1 MKSSAFPY
9 FGTNPRSEEPFLN
22 ISKGDRK
29 GHRSYGGRVYW
40 QDETYNDSRVLVH
53 VPETFDV
60 SKPGVIVVF
69 FHGNGA
75 TLERDVRDRQL
86 VPQQISDSGVNA
98 VLLAPQLAVNAA
110 DSSAGKFWQ
119 PGGFKRFID
128 ESASHLARLY
138 GDPKSAQAFANLPIV
153 IVGYSGGFLPTAWSL
168 EVGGIPNRVRGV
180 FLLDA
185 VYGELDK
192 FASWIEK
199 NRTGF
204 FVSSYTRYTK
214 RRDQELMQMLRDKGI
229 TVTES
234 MDGPLRPGSVVFV
247 QTPDGVTHRDYVTQA
262 WTEHPVKDVL
272 VKMAATPA
280 LDPDRQRAVARA
292 GKRLF
297 AASHCLRR
305 DRRLRQD
312 HRHQRQRDKGRRD
325 IARGVKEIARV
336 QKAADRRSD
345 RLPDI
350 EHRGIERHRGGCER
364 RRCADQPHLL
374 HRIGGRK
381 AQPPDRDGHRHQ
393 RIDAGAE
400 RPAGYA
406 GQQQRRE
413 QHRGLPGA
421 PGIDD
426 AGCDRD
432 ADETAHA
439 VEREHQPDRVRPRA
453 RQLRQQRPHEGEH
466 HELAGHLQRRDQQ
479 QQHDHAGC
487 GRHRS
492 RS

>member
-1 MKSSAFPY
+1 MVGAIPKFQIVDCANQATGRATLRRDLRHRWHLAATAALLVPLSFVLVQCGKAPSAEMLAANAEGAKSQVSKSQVAKSRAAADSFDDRFPKPQFADRFPTANESLPQVQRDVALAPTRRTVRTEPVRVASLAPTLNLPRSTEREELTTLISMKSSAFPY
-9 FGTNPRSEEPFLN
+9 FGNNPRSEEPFLN
-22 ISKGDRK
+22 ITKGERK
-29 GHRSYGGRVYW
+29 GRRSYNGRVYW

-60 SKPGVIVVF
+60 RKPGVIVVF

-168 EVGGIPNRVRGV
+168 EVGGISNRVRGV

-199 NRTGF
+199 NRSGF
-204 FVSSYTRYTK
+204 FVSAYTRYTK
-214 RRDQELMQMLRDKGI
+214 RHDEELMAMLRDKGI
-229 TVTES
+229 AVSES

-247 QTPDGVTHRDYVTQA
+247 QTPDGITHRDYVTRA

-280 LDPDRQRAVARA
+280 LTRVA
-292 GKRLF
+292 
-297 AASHCLRR
+297 S
-305 DRRLRQD
+305 
-312 HRHQRQRDKGRRD
+312 
-325 IARGVKEIARV
+325 
-336 QKAADRRSD
+336 
-345 RLPDI
+345 
-350 EHRGIERHRGGCER
+350 
-364 RRCADQPHLL
+364 
-374 HRIGGRK
+374 
-381 AQPPDRDGHRHQ
+381 
-393 RIDAGAE
+393 
-400 RPAGYA
+400 
-406 GQQQRRE
+406 
-413 QHRGLPGA
+413 A
-421 PGIDD
+421 PWS
-426 AGCDRD
+426 ANR
-432 ADETAHA
+432 
-439 VEREHQPDRVRPRA
+439 
-453 RQLRQQRPHEGEH
+453 
-466 HELAGHLQRRDQQ
+466 
-479 QQHDHAGC
+479 
-487 GRHRS
+487 
-492 RS
+492 

>member
-1 MKSSAFPY
+1 MVGVNPKFQTTDRADPAFAPGSRRRALLSHHVLHHILPVRWRWVAMAALFVPLSFVLVQCGKAPSAGMLAANSQGAGDSFDERFPKPQFSDRFPTANESLTQIQKQVALAPVQRTVRTERVQVASLNPTLTLPKPTEREELTTLVSMKSSAFPY
-9 FGTNPRSEEPFLN
+9 FGNNPRSEAPFLN
-22 ISKGDRK
+22 ISNGERK

-53 VPETFDV
+53 VPETFDAR
-60 SKPGVIVVF
+60 KPGVIVVF

-75 TLERDVRDRQL
+75 TLERDVRDRQQ
-86 VPQQISDSGVNA
+86 VPQQISDAGVNA
-98 VLLAPQLAVNAA
+98 VLLAPQLAVNAP

-214 RRDQELMQMLRDKGI
+214 RHDQELMQTLRDRGI
-229 TVTES
+229 TVTEN
-234 MDGPLRPGSVVFV
+234 MDGPLRPGSVNFV

-262 WTEHPVKDVL
+262 WTRHPVKDVL

-280 LDPDRQRAVARA
+280 LTRVASAPAA
-292 GKRLF
+292 GR
-297 AASHCLRR
+297 
-305 DRRLRQD
+305 
-312 HRHQRQRDKGRRD
+312 
-325 IARGVKEIARV
+325 
-336 QKAADRRSD
+336 
-345 RLPDI
+345 
-350 EHRGIERHRGGCER
+350 
-364 RRCADQPHLL
+364 
-374 HRIGGRK
+374 
-381 AQPPDRDGHRHQ
+381 
-393 RIDAGAE
+393 
-400 RPAGYA
+400 
-406 GQQQRRE
+406 
-413 QHRGLPGA
+413 
-421 PGIDD
+421 
-426 AGCDRD
+426 
-432 ADETAHA
+432 
-439 VEREHQPDRVRPRA
+439 
-453 RQLRQQRPHEGEH
+453 
-466 HELAGHLQRRDQQ
+466 
-479 QQHDHAGC
+479 
-487 GRHRS
+487 
-492 RS
+492 